1 MHFKLDENVP
11 VQLEAFIK
19 TAGHS
24 ASTVF
29 SEKISGIKDA
39 GLLELCKE
47 KNYAVVTID
56 SDFAT
61 AYKFRNGIIVL
72 RTESQ
77 GAKSAVR
84 AFENLVKS
92 FDLRQVA
99 NKIIIVEDRHIRVRD
114 LGESLEK

>member
-1 MHFKLDENVP
+1 MHFKLDENMP
-11 VQLEAFIK
+11 VQLEVFIK

-39 GLLELCKE
+39 DLLQVCKE
-47 KNYAVVTID
+47 KNYAVVTLD
-56 SDFAT
+56 ADFTT
-61 AYKFRNGIIVL
+61 AYNFPNGIVVL
-72 RTESQ
+72 RLRSQ

-84 AFENLVKS
+84 AFEKLTKN

-99 NKIIIVEDRHIRVRD
+99 NKIIIVEDQHIRIRE
-114 LGESLEK
+114 LGVSEK

>member
-39 GLLELCKE
+39 DLIELCKE

-56 SDFAT
+56 WDFT
-61 AYKFRNGIIVL
+61 AAYNFRNGIIIL
-72 RTESQ
+72 RTQSQ
-77 GAKSAVR
+77 GAQSAVQ
-84 AFENLVKS
+84 AFENLAKS
-92 FDLRQVA
+92 FDLHEVT
-99 NKIIIVEDRHIRVRD
+99 NKIIIVEDQHIRIRE
-114 LGESLEK
+114 LR